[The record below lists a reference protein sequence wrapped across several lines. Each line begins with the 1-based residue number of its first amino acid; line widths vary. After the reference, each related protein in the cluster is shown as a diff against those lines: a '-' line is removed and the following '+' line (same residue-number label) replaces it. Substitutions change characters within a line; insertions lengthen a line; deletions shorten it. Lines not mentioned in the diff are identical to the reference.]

1 CHATL
6 VDPVHEVGESSRSRS
21 TGVTDRSPALL
32 HADTQTAH
40 HGLGRLGCRRFE
52 RYRCLQ
58 VLGTDGFQTSEEVPK
73 PSVVPGTKDLHH
85 GRCTGDT
92 PAAPAFHAESGRAH
106 VAFGGSHPAQ
116 SVY

>member
-1 CHATL
+1 
-6 VDPVHEVGESSRSRS
+6 SRRPPRLYPLSLHDALPISR
-21 TGVTDRSPALL
+21 A
-32 HADTQTAH
+32 AY

-106 VAFGGSHPAQ
+106 VAFGGPHTAQ
-116 SVY
+116 TVYAYATG